1 VAEKRKWG
9 GLTERLLVATATSY
23 IVSPGAMGRVAIDPA
38 RTADRLSAGY
48 LIALGARL
56 VREVGALLSRAR
68 ELDKRLATL
77 AVDAEIRFRSATE
90 RAAFTAE
97 LTGAINQLVT
107 RYHDADAPDGRAHRL
122 LLMSHPLPQASQARP
137 SPRPVGRRKPS

>member
-1 VAEKRKWG
+1 
-9 GLTERLLVATATSY
+9 
-23 IVSPGAMGRVAIDPA
+23 MGRVAIDPA
-38 RTADRLSAGY
+38 RSADRLSASY

-56 VREVGALLSRAR
+56 VREVGGLLSRAR
-68 ELDKRLATL
+68 QLDKRLATL

-107 RYHDADAPDGRAHRL
+107 RYHDADAPDGRSHRL
-122 LLMSHPLPQASQARP
+122 LLMSHPLPQASQAKP
-137 SPRPVGRRKPS
+137 SPRPVGQRKPS